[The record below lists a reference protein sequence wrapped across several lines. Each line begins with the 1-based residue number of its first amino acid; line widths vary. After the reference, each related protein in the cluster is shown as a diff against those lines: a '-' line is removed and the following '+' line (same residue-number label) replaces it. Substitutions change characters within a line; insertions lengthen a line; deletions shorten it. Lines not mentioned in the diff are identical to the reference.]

1 MLTAK
6 NNRPNSLSNNRLFLL
21 LIGLYAILLL
31 IVTSMACYFSYA
43 QKKEELMSEI
53 DGAFVQLAQEY
64 RNITDNFWQIYMP
77 IFEVQGDTYDIWK
90 TYFNSDGEEVLDP
103 FEKKDLESS
112 LRQMLIRDND
122 VQWIVLYNGNRSDN
136 YILYS
141 DSSGLKLLPED
152 FPYLDELNS
161 GSQKMNVYGM
171 RTFSSPSSSLYTYA
185 ICGGIPSNI
194 GKGKILAGYTTS
206 SLYAIC
212 SNNSSKL
219 KSLNYVLT
227 NNNEILFDYS
237 NRYENGQTYCAQEP
251 FTGISTSQDGKKLY
265 VNSETCG
272 MNTSLLSYYIS
283 WWEILRYCHRSTPL
297 LISVFLIFAAVSV
310 MGYILM
316 LNMIGKEVA
325 VINNGLTEIGENNLD
340 YRIPVNFKQSGL
352 PEIATSI
359 NQMTVRLKDNINR
372 AYYYEL
378 KQREAE
384 LSELQSK
391 FNPHFLYNT
400 LEMLRSRCQ
409 LNGDDTT
416 ANLITQLS
424 AIFRGFIG
432 SKNFIP
438 ITDELTFSKRYLA
451 LFGARYENM
460 IEIRY
465 DFDKEILKYG
475 IIRNLFQPLIENYFV
490 HGFDTSNEQNYILFK
505 GKSLD
510 DKTMLLTVEDNGSGM
525 TTDEMEELNARLH
538 EPIQIDTESYG
549 LKNLHQR
556 LQLFYGGDCGL
567 TVYPNPNSG
576 TGLSI
581 QMTAL
586 KLTCAEYEENK
597 KHGNSGTAR

>member
-1 MLTAK
+1 MHHTQK
-6 NNRPNSLSNNRLFLL
+6 KHPYPISQNKIFIL
-21 LIGLYAILLL
+21 LICLYALLLL
-31 IVTSMACYFSYA
+31 IVTSMACFFSYQ
-43 QKKEELMSEI
+43 QKKEELMSQI
-53 DGAFVQLAQEY
+53 DNAFIQLAQEY
-64 RNITDNFWQIYMP
+64 RDVTDNFWQIYMP
-77 IFEVQGDTYDIWK
+77 IFESQTDTYDIWK
-90 TYFNSDGEEVLDP
+90 TYFHSDQADTLEPL
-103 FEKKDLESS
+103 EKKDLETS
-112 LRQMLIRDND
+112 LRQMLMRDDN
-122 VQWIVLYNGNRSDN
+122 VQWIVLYNKNRSDN

-141 DSSGLKLLPED
+141 DSSGLKPLPED
-152 FPYLDELNS
+152 FPYLDALNS
-161 GSQKMNVYGM
+161 TSQKMEVYGM
-171 RTFSSPSSSLYTYA
+171 RSFSGSSSSLSTYA
-185 ICGGIPSNI
+185 ICGGIPSKI
-194 GKGKILAGYTTS
+194 GKGKILTGYTTS
-206 SLYAIC
+206 PLYTIC
-212 SNNSSKL
+212 RNNFSEL

-237 NRYENGQTYCAQEP
+237 KCYENDKTYCAREP

-265 VNSETCG
+265 LHSETCG
-272 MNTSLLSYYIS
+272 MNTSLLSYYVS
-283 WWEILRYCHRSTPL
+283 WGEIFRYCHSNTPL
-297 LISVFLIFAAVSV
+297 LISVFLLFAAVSII
-310 MGYILM
+310 GYIIM

-325 VINNGLTEIGENNLD
+325 VINKGLTEIGKNNLD
-340 YRIPVNFKQSGL
+340 YRLPISFNQSGL
-352 PEIATSI
+352 TEIAISI
-359 NQMTVRLKDNINR
+359 NQMTIRLKDNINR

-400 LEMLRSRCQ
+400 LEMLRSRCL

-525 TTDEMEELNARLH
+525 SKDEMKELNARLH
-538 EPIQIDTESYG
+538 EPIQVDTESYG

-567 TVYPNPNSG
+567 TVYPNDKKG
-576 TGLSI
+576 VSI

-586 KLTCAEYEENK
+586 KLTCADYEENK
-597 KHGNSGTAR
+597 AQSRKDAINK